1 MRERRRRGSCVSV
14 LNTVFIIVVI
24 LFGVDW
30 VEIGEVVGIKGKLRG
45 STTLLTH
52 NIYFFKNVFFEI

>member
-30 VEIGEVVGIKGKLRG
+30 VEIGEVVGIKGKLRR
-45 STTLLTH
+45 SLL
-52 NIYFFKNVFFEI
+52 Y